1 MIHEVSVVPR
11 LAVDVQLCPSKPVGP
26 WTDVRSGSR
35 GEPGTH
41 VLSITYAENDSMPV
55 RGVVVRIHLGYGQQR
70 YGAQMMNDER
80 QEALAALVA
89 LETMRRPYQIADLL
103 SSEVLGQI
111 DMDERDLIV
120 ERSAE
125 IIQEAVDVV
134 VGEHFTQEV
143 PDTVFDPLSE
153 REA

>member
-1 MIHEVSVVPR
+1 
-11 LAVDVQLCPSKPVGP
+11 
-26 WTDVRSGSR
+26 
-35 GEPGTH
+35 
-41 VLSITYAENDSMPV
+41 
-55 RGVVVRIHLGYGQQR
+55 
-70 YGAQMMNDER
+70 MMNDER